1 MTTLRAG
8 AGALR
13 GKERPA
19 SSKGLATGRSR
30 QRIFAYV
37 FVAPFLLAFLGMLV
51 IPICY
56 AFYLSLFKNTLIG
69 GNTFAGLANY
79 FQAFTDPQLY
89 AGLGRVG
96 LFLVVQVP
104 IMLIVALF
112 FALALDAAA
121 FRGMRFVRLAIFVPY
136 AIPGVVGVLI
146 WGYLYGIHF
155 GLITQTLEGLGLPAP
170 NLLSSQ
176 NVLGSMMNIITWQYA
191 GYNMIILYAA
201 LRAVPSEL
209 FESAVLD
216 GAGSWRIAWSIK
228 IPAIR
233 PAILLCIIFSG
244 IGAFQVFTEPNLLQP
259 LAPTVIT
266 QSYTPSYYAYNVA
279 FVDRNTGYA
288 AALAFALGL
297 VIAIVSYVVQLGIQR
312 RARR

>member
-1 MTTLRAG
+1 VTTAGTSVSVLR
-8 AGALR
+8 
-13 GKERPA
+13 
-19 SSKGLATGRSR
+19 SKTTPTRNQGRATGRLR
-30 QRIFAYV
+30 QRVFAYV
-37 FVAPFLLAFLGMLV
+37 FVAPFLLAFVGMLV

-56 AFYLSLFKNTLIG
+56 ALYLSLFKDTLIG
-69 GNTFAGLANY
+69 GNAFAGLANY
-79 FQAFTDPQLY
+79 LQAFTDPQLY
-89 AGLGRVG
+89 AGLARVG

-104 IMLIVALF
+104 IMLIAALF

-121 FRGMRFVRLAIFVPY
+121 FRGVRFVRLAIFVPY
-136 AIPGVVGVLI
+136 AIPGVVGVLM
-146 WGYLYGIHF
+146 WGYLYGEHF
-155 GLITQTLEGLGLPAP
+155 GLITQALQGLGISAP

-176 NVLGSMMNIITWQYA
+176 NVLGAMMNIVTWQYA

-201 LRAVPSEL
+201 LRAIPREL

-216 GAGSWRIAWSIK
+216 GAGAWRMAWSIK

-233 PAILLCIIFSG
+233 PAILLCVIFSG

-266 QSYTPSYYAYNVA
+266 QSFTPSFYAYNSA
-279 FVDRNTGYA
+279 FVNHNTGYA
-288 AALAFALGL
+288 AALAFVLGL
-297 VIAIVSYVVQLGIQR
+297 IIAIVSYVVQLGIQR